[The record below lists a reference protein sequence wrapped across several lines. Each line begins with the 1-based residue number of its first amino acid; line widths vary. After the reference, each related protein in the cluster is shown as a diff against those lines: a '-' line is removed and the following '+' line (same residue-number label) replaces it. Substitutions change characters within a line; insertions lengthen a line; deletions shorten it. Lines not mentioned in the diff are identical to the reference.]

1 MNMRHVLS
9 NTISNITLC
18 LYIECVLCGRYLH
31 YIPWAWPGS
40 PSACAWPA
48 PGCAR
53 RPASASASSPSAAW
67 CSALSARSALQKKR
81 LSNQLQDLWAESEL
95 EVDLLRGPNKFKL
108 GGAPLKI
115 YAPGRISPPSGQK
128 FEDVAGGGKQG
139 GGFRIV
145 PWIWL
150 YA

>member
-1 MNMRHVLS
+1 MIKSVGNEYEACFIS
-9 NTISNITLC
+9 NAISNITLC

-40 PSACAWPA
+40 PSACAWRA
-48 PGCAR
+48 PGCAT

-67 CSALSARSALQKKR
+67 CSALSARSALQTKR
-81 LSNQLQDLWAESEL
+81 LSNQLQVDLWAESEL
-95 EVDLLRGPNKFKL
+95 EVDLLQGPNKFKL

-128 FEDVAGGGKQG
+128 FEDVAGGREGR
-139 GGFRIV
+139 RI
-145 PWIWL
+145 
-150 YA
+150 